1 MRVFDVGMRKSL
13 AAVLLAAICTVLLG
27 VSVGCGR
34 QAKIRPLAADAVIVA
49 FGDSLTAGYG
59 AEAGQDYPSVL
70 AKLSGRQVI
79 NAGVPGEVSATG
91 AARLPAVL
99 EEHRPALVLL
109 CHGGNDILVGNS
121 PETIVANLETMIR
134 LCRAAGADVVLL
146 AVPQKGLVLKPAPFY
161 AEVAARHGLP
171 CEKSIIAKVLGK
183 ASLKSDY
190 IHPNAAG
197 YVQIAEAVWAEL
209 RRAQP

>member
-13 AAVLLAAICTVLLG
+13 AAVLLAAICAVFLG

-34 QAKIRPLAADAVIVA
+34 QAKLRPLPADGVVLA
-49 FGDSLTAGYG
+49 FGDSLTSGYG

-70 AKLSGRQVI
+70 AKLSGWQIV
-79 NAGVPGEVSATG
+79 NAGVPGEVSAAG
-91 AARLPAVL
+91 VVRLAAVL
-99 EEHRPALVLL
+99 EEHRPALVIL
-109 CHGGNDILVGNS
+109 CHGGNDILVGNP

-161 AEVAARHGLP
+161 AEVAERNGVPLA
-171 CEKSIIAKVLGK
+171 EDAITEVLRK
-183 ASLKSDY
+183 NALKSDY

-197 YVQIAEAVWAEL
+197 YARIAEAVWATL
-209 RRAQP
+209 QRAQR